1 MTGNRTRLARFT
13 HRTTRH
19 PCHYREAMR
28 LRHIC
33 EVCGTEEILTAE
45 AAYHAGWD
53 YPPRM
58 GVFGVIGPRT
68 CSNCAVNRTVWWA
81 ITVDGYTTDMLTP
94 QQKAVIARILGEPA
108 SIAEP

>member
-1 MTGNRTRLARFT
+1 MQ
-13 HRTTRH
+13 
-19 PCHYREAMR
+19 

-33 EVCGTEEILTAE
+33 EVCRTEEILTAE

-53 YPPRM
+53 YPPRT

-68 CSNCAVNRTVWWA
+68 CSTCAVNRTVWWA